1 MRTSHRLATILLAAL
16 LALPSFAVAATKT
29 YQVTGP
35 ILEINDKMIVVQ
47 KDKERWEIER
57 NADTKIDGELKV
69 GSKVT
74 VYYRMVADKA
84 EAKGAAK

>member
-29 YQVTGP
+29 NQVTGP

-57 NADTKIDGELKV
+57 TTDTKIDGELKV

-74 VYYRMVADKA
+74 VYHHMVADKA

>member
-47 KDKERWEIER
+47 KDQERWEIER
-57 NADTKIDGELKV
+57 TTDTKIDGDLKV

-74 VYYRMVADKA
+74 VYYHMVADKA

>member
-57 NADTKIDGELKV
+57 TTDTKIDGELKV

-74 VYYRMVADKA
+74 VYYHMVADKA